1 MTNLL
6 YVRNVQ
12 LGNIMVQ
19 KQHNPSDIKKI
30 KATTASSEKQYL
42 AIDPGKSGGIAILSE
57 DKVEAYKCPPTFKEM
72 AELIKKININQFNVF
87 GEIMP
92 TYVCILERVHAFPT
106 DGRSSAFKFG
116 TNYGAWMGILESN
129 NIEYELVMPK
139 KWQHDFHL
147 SKVKKERKQE
157 LKRIA
162 KCFYEKTTL
171 YTADAICMAVWRRAI
186 DH

>member
-1 MTNLL
+1 
-6 YVRNVQ
+6 
-12 LGNIMVQ
+12 MVQ
-19 KQHNPSDIKKI
+19 KVHKPKSTKK
-30 KATTASSEKQYL
+30 KKQQTEYSEKKYL

-57 DKVEAYKCPPTFKEM
+57 DSVEAYKCPPTFKEM
-72 AELIKKININQFNVF
+72 AELIKKISINK
-87 GEIMP
+87 P
-92 TYVCILERVHAFPT
+92 YVCVLERVHAFPT

-171 YTADAICMAVWRRAI
+171 YTADAICMAVWRRANE
-186 DH
+186 H

>member
-1 MTNLL
+1 M
-6 YVRNVQ
+6 
-12 LGNIMVQ
+12 I
-19 KQHNPSDIKKI
+19 I
-30 KATTASSEKQYL
+30 SSEKKYQASIDVNFKKYL
-42 AIDPGKSGGIAILSE
+42 AIDPGKSGGVAILSE

-72 AELIKKININQFNVF
+72 AELIKKISINK
-87 GEIMP
+87 P
-92 TYVCILERVHAFPT
+92 YVCVLERVHAFPT

-162 KCFYEKTTL
+162 KCFYEKATL
-171 YTADAICMAVWRRAI
+171 YTADAICMAVWRRASE
-186 DH
+186 H